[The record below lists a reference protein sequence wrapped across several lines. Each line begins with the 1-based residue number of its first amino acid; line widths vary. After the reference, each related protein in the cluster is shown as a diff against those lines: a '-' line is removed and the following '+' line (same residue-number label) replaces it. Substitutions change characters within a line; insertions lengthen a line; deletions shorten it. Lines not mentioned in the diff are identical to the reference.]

1 MSNINPSAISPP
13 EKDFTLKKRVSP
25 SKDIN
30 YKRSR
35 TIDYSPRSSWSTRP
49 DHLDILGTSTG
60 SNNMFPSSLTNPLPS
75 PPLGITIPT
84 LPTEESPVNEKVNNV
99 EKKTPPSR
107 KPRKPKSSTKPSS
120 RKKRNRKNES
130 EIVITL
136 NKTECDED
144 TLVDIDDDDFDDLSL
159 VLSFEDDDDSSSK
172 QIDEEKYNVNKDND
186 INDLESLLRS
196 LGFKGQKWLE
206 EVEIPPT
213 KCFDMKEDEILDFE
227 KEANRFVDHYFIISL
242 TI

>member
-49 DHLDILGTSTG
+49 DHLDILGTSSG
-60 SNNMFPSSLTNPLPS
+60 SNNLFPSSLTNPLPS

-84 LPTEESPVNEKVNNV
+84 LPNNDETQSSSKNEKTKIV
-99 EKKTPPSR
+99 EKKTPTTKKTR
-107 KPRKPKSSTKPSS
+107 KPRSSTKNNS
-120 RKKRNRKNES
+120 KKRRNRKNDS

-136 NKTECDED
+136 NK
-144 TLVDIDDDDFDDLSL
+144 
-159 VLSFEDDDDSSSK
+159 
-172 QIDEEKYNVNKDND
+172 
-186 INDLESLLRS
+186 
-196 LGFKGQKWLE
+196 
-206 EVEIPPT
+206 
-213 KCFDMKEDEILDFE
+213 
-227 KEANRFVDHYFIISL
+227 
-242 TI
+242 